1 MGRVL
6 SEHESKRIIAEHGVP
21 VVEDRLVPD
30 VDGAVRAA
38 EELGFPV
45 VVKLSGDGIAHKTE
59 RGLVRLSLGTATAVE
74 QAANELLAVATPDD
88 GDVSLLVAPMVSG
101 TRELIAGVHRDP
113 QFGPCVMLG
122 IGGIL
127 AEATGDVVFRLA
139 PLEPAD
145 AEEMIDGLAAQAL
158 LGAVRGERPVDRA
171 ALTAALLGLSDL
183 VRVRPDIH
191 SVDVNPLVVTDG
203 RPRAVDALVELSD
216 G

>member
-1 MGRVL
+1 MAGMEGSRV
-6 SEHESKRIIAEHGVP
+6 E
-21 VVEDRLVPD
+21 
-30 VDGAVRAA
+30 AVAFRPFD
-38 EELGFPV
+38 ELA
-45 VVKLSGDGIAHKTE
+45 GDGIAHKTE